1 MPVPA
6 SRERRAL
13 RAKIAR
19 ASSKF
24 ASEKDGDLTELRREF
39 KTQTIA
45 DYITALVDEAPALT
59 IEQRERLALLLRGS
73 SAEKSSYDVLDSVPS
88 AAEAVKEKPGTHAA
102 TRPGSSTENAA

>member
-45 DYITALVDEAPALT
+45 DYIKALVDEAPALT
-59 IEQRERLALLLRGS
+59 MEQRDRLALLLRGS
-73 SAEKSSYDVLDSVPS
+73 TSEKSSYDLLDSVPR
-88 AAEAVKEKPGTHAA
+88 ATDEVKEKPGVHAA
-102 TRPGSSTENAA
+102 TRPE